1 MTTTRF
7 AGRLRPGR
15 PAVTKDLP
23 TSRVGLRKFPR
34 HTLGTYRL
42 EIDRVEGGWDHVD
55 TFTDKR
61 GRHE

>member
-1 MTTTRF
+1 MTTQRF

-23 TSRVGLRKFPR
+23 TSRVGLRRFPR
-34 HTLGTYRL
+34 RTIGIYKPDLDPRWAY
-42 EIDRVEGGWDHVD
+42 ID